1 MTTLYKT
8 NKNGSIQQWSIE
20 VSGAT
25 FISTRKLD
33 ASGNPIE

>member
-20 VSGAT
+20 VSGLT
-25 FISTRKLD
+25 FIYTRKLD
-33 ASGNPIE
+33 ASGNPLE